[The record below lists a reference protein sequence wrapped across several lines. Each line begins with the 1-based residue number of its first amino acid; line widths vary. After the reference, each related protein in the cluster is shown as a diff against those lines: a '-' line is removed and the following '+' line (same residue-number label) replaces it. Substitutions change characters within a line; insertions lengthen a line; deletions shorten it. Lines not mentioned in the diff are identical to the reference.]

1 MTYSKDKQ
9 HFCVLIFGL
18 FLDILW
24 YKNIQNIYFCAE
36 KINDRTILSR
46 GIAKI
51 RSLAVKKYFRAEKEI
66 SPCASFLTGRETQ
79 QQYICNYKGLLHLVF
94 LESVHEPMQMKFP
107 LSVSSCSI
115 LYVYLW

>member
-36 KINDRTILSR
+36 KINDRTIFSR

-51 RSLAVKKYFRAEKEI
+51 RSLAVKNILELKKKFR
-66 SPCASFLTGRETQ
+66 RVQ
-79 QQYICNYKGLLHLVF
+79 VF
-94 LESVHEPMQMKFP
+94 
-107 LSVSSCSI
+107 
-115 LYVYLW
+115 